1 MDDMAAMRAELDLLR
16 QHCDVQDGE
25 LQRLQQRRNVTLMPY
40 RERKLRKYSGVEPYE
55 DWEVDAQAAITG
67 SGMSPGEQAEF
78 LYNKLEG
85 NARREVVC
93 RGGHTELT
101 VEQLFSALGEV
112 FTKRGVVPRLLSKFW
127 ARDQA
132 PGESLASYSHTLMAI
147 LEDIFHADP
156 REVPDQSALLLKKFC
171 AGVADSNLRWELKQ
185 QLRSDPTST
194 FLELR
199 ATALRWAE
207 ECAPR
212 EEAAAKS
219 TTTVAA
225 AANVTSPETSQLH
238 AIQGTLEKLQA
249 TLEQQGTAIQALQ
262 KEASGQATARAA
274 QPSLCFYCRQPG
286 HFSRECQ
293 QRMKDTAKNGPPARF
308 PGRPRQ

>member
-207 ECAPR
+207 ECAPQ
-212 EEAAAKS
+212 EASAKS
-219 TTTVAA
+219 AVASA
-225 AANVTSPETSQLH
+225 SNPTGDALIQLRQQLVEMQS
-238 AIQGTLEKLQA
+238 AIEAQGA
-249 TLEQQGTAIQALQ
+249 AIQALQ
-262 KEASGQATARAA
+262 KKGVGQGAARAA
-274 QPSLCFYCRQPG
+274 QPSLCFYCKQPG